1 MVDPQDKLDVKTLA
15 LFQLKDFCHA
25 DSDAANFHSDD
36 TKEINFSSQD
46 AINAM
51 DSRQENMQ
59 FPGAKLI

>member
-36 TKEINFSSQD
+36 TKEINFSS
-46 AINAM
+46 
-51 DSRQENMQ
+51 
-59 FPGAKLI
+59 